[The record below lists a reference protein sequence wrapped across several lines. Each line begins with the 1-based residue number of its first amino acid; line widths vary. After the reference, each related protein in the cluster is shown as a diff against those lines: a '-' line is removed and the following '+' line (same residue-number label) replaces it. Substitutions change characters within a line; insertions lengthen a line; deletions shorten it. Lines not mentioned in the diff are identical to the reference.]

1 MLLLLYTS
9 RITLEEMR
17 QRQYCEF
24 TYWINTT
31 HNDLCTH
38 CIRILGIRLCI
49 DDTSDRNFRK
59 YMKATP
65 LERIRFHEKCVELYF
80 VLFQE
85 YTAMG
90 GPL

>member
-1 MLLLLYTS
+1 MLLYIS

-31 HNDLCTH
+31 HDDLCTH
-38 CIRILGIRLCI
+38 CIRTLSIRLCI
-49 DDTSDRNFRK
+49 DYMSDRNYWK
-59 YMKATP
+59 YTKATP
-65 LERIRFHEKCVELYF
+65 LERIRLREKCVELYF
-80 VLFQE
+80 VVFQE

>member
-9 RITLEEMR
+9 RTTLEEMR

-49 DDTSDRNFRK
+49 DDMSDRNFRK